1 MDSQIEKTITGNFHS
16 MKKVLIIQKS
26 LVHYR
31 KEFFNRLRKA
41 LQEEGVELSL
51 IYGKQTNE
59 EGLKQDEVDLEW
71 SQYIPNKTVKIGNT
85 SLIWQPCFNQ
95 IKNQDLVIVESANKL
110 ILNYILMLRRR
121 VSTFK
126 LGFWGHGRNLQD
138 APDSRANKFKYLFL
152 KQCDWWFAYT
162 KGVKNFLIEKGYPE
176 QQITA
181 LQNAIDTRFL
191 QEEYAKITEQQAAA
205 LKAELGID
213 GDQIGLFCGGIYPE
227 KRIDFLLE
235 SCMLIKAQV
244 PNFHMIFIG
253 SGIDANKVSAAATEH
268 DWIHYV
274 GPKFE
279 KDRLI
284 YFKISTLFLM
294 PGLVG
299 LGILDS
305 FAFETPMVTT
315 NYAFHSPEIEYL
327 EQGKNGL
334 MVDNSIEAY
343 SNAVATLLLTENYK
357 NLLEHCKA
365 SAELYTLEQ
374 MVENYKNGILSAV
387 TST

>member
-1 MDSQIEKTITGNFHS
+1 
-16 MKKVLIIQKS
+16 
-26 LVHYR
+26 
-31 KEFFNRLRKA
+31 
-41 LQEEGVELSL
+41 
-51 IYGKQTNE
+51 
-59 EGLKQDEVDLEW
+59 
-71 SQYIPNKTVKIGNT
+71 
-85 SLIWQPCFNQ
+85 
-95 IKNQDLVIVESANKL
+95 
-110 ILNYILMLRRR
+110 
-121 VSTFK
+121 
-126 LGFWGHGRNLQD
+126 LQD
-138 APDSRANKFKYLFL
+138 APDSRANQFKYLFL

-162 KGVKNFLIEKGYPE
+162 KGVKAFLVEKGYPE

-191 QEEYAKITEQQAAA
+191 QEEYAKITEQQAAD
-205 LKAELGID
+205 LKAELGIE
-213 GDQIGLFCGGIYPE
+213 GDHIGLFCGGIYPE

-235 SCMLIKAQV
+235 CCIIIKKEV

-253 SGIDANKVSAAATEH
+253 SGIDANKVSAAAAQY

-279 KDRLI
+279 QDRLV
-284 YFKISTLFLM
+284 YFKISALFLM

-315 NYAFHSPEIEYL
+315 NYEFHSPEIEYL

-343 SNAVATLLLTENYK
+343 SNAVVTLLLTENYK
-357 NLLEHCKA
+357 NLLEHCKV
-365 SAELYTLEQ
+365 SAAQYTLEQ
-374 MVENYKNGILSAV
+374 MVENYKNGILSAIA
-387 TST
+387 